1 MLRHAMF
8 FTYRRV
14 NRISVLPALA
24 TVSSVAILVGVAAI
38 MAVVVAV
45 ACGIALLR
53 AIGAMRPARRS
64 VPFPDHA
71 TIEGI
76 VVHSSE
82 IAHQRT

>member
-24 TVSSVAILVGVAAI
+24 TVASVAILVGVAAI
-38 MAVVVAV
+38 MVVAA
-45 ACGIALLR
+45 ACAIAVLR
-53 AIGAMRPARRS
+53 GIGAMRLARRS

-76 VVHSSE
+76 VVYSSDL
-82 IAHQRT
+82 AHQRT